1 MTAALQLVPV
11 FAGVAAGHL
20 LVRTG
25 VATREHGRFLFVFAF
40 YVCVPALV
48 FDAFF
53 DAELSWEM
61 AALPLAALLA
71 IVGGYVAGLVVS
83 RTMRLSQPRL
93 AVFMMACMI
102 VNSGFT
108 LPFIQARLGD
118 AGVARL
124 MAFDVV
130 NATLVFTWVYAIAIR
145 SNPDQ
150 RHGSVVWS
158 KLFAPLYGLAAGLV
172 ANFADLDPS
181 DTLLSLVD
189 AFGAPTSFLVT
200 IGIGMLLVIER
211 PEMRISVWAIATRL
225 CTSLL
230 IGLALIAAFGLTGM
244 ERAVLLTLCVAPVGF
259 NTVTFASLENLDL
272 RLATGTTSLSLAAG
286 LVLVPAMLLLA
297 A

>member
-1 MTAALQLVPV
+1 VGLGHHTSAAGAGLLERLADVTDTAAVPRWLSARASTVEPVTAALQLVPV

-71 IVGGYVAGLVVS
+71 IVGGYVAGLLVS
-83 RTMRLSQPRL
+83 RTMRLSPPRL
-93 AVFMMACMI
+93 AVFLMACMI

-108 LPFIQARLGD
+108 LPFIQARLGE

-158 KLFAPLYGLAAGLV
+158 KLFASPPLYWLAAGLV
-172 ANFADLDPS
+172 ANVADLRPS
-181 DTLLSLVD
+181 DTLLRLVD
-189 AFGAPTSFLVT
+189 AFGAPTSFLAGAAGPPRVSRNQDPRSFLVT
-200 IGIGMLLVIER
+200 IGICSSSNAPRCASACG
-211 PEMRISVWAIATRL
+211 PSP
-225 CTSLL
+225 
-230 IGLALIAAFGLTGM
+230 
-244 ERAVLLTLCVAPVGF
+244 RACAP
-259 NTVTFASLENLDL
+259 AC
-272 RLATGTTSLSLAAG
+272 
-286 LVLVPAMLLLA
+286 
-297 A
+297 